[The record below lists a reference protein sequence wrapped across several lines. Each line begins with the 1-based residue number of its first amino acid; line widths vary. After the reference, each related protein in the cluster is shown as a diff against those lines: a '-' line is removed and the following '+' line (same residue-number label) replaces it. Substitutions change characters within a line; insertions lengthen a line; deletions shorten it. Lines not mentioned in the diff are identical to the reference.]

1 MSKKAWLYF
10 FIIILAA
17 GAVAGGRVWGE
28 KSGIEPA
35 LPAQTAPSPVS
46 RLPLETSSPSRGEE
60 DIELPDKVLLD
71 VPFTAQAPLR
81 QWSDPRQQ
89 DGCEEAAILMAA
101 HWIKDEPFVSPQA
114 AKEEILA
121 LSHYQ
126 DEKFGFYQDT
136 SAEDTAKLLKDYFG
150 YDSTVTYNIVGEDL
164 IKKELA
170 AGNLVIVP
178 VNGRKLNNPYYTPPG
193 PDRHM
198 IVIVGYDE
206 ETSEFITNDAG
217 IMRGKSYRYP
227 QATLMSALRDY
238 PSGRHEPFADMPT
251 AMIVAEK

>member
-28 KSGIEPA
+28 KENSPN
-35 LPAQTAPSPVS
+35 PSLEKRGTPS
-46 RLPLETSSPSRGEE
+46 LLQREGGGELPLAEQQPQV
-60 DIELPDKVLLD
+60 LPKQVLLD
-71 VPFTAQAPLR
+71 IPFTAQAPLR
-81 QWSDPRQQ
+81 EWKDPRQQ
-89 DGCEEAAILMAA
+89 DGCEEAAIFMAA